1 MSILEESFNKYEI
14 AVMFVLFR
22 AGRELTTS
30 QVASKTDIAWA
41 TVKKYLDILEE
52 EGFVY
57 KREVGNR
64 VYWMYVSHFEALSDK
79 EKENWVLYRP
89 TQLIPETKIV
99 QLTLHNYQ

>member
-14 AVMFVLFR
+14 AVMFVLFK

-30 QVASKTDIAWA
+30 QVSSKADIAWA

-52 EGFVY
+52 EGYVY

-64 VYWMYVSHFEALSDK
+64 VYWMYASHFKALSDK
-79 EKENWVLYRP
+79 EKEKWILYRP
-89 TQLIPETKIV
+89 TPFIPETKVV
-99 QLTLHNYQ
+99 QQTLYDYH